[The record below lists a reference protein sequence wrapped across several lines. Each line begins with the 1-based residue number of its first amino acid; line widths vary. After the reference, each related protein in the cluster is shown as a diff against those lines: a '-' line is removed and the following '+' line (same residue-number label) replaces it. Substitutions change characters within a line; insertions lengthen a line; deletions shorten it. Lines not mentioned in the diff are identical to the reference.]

1 MSDHKVV
8 KALFSLSECGRGERV
23 RNNSTSSRSPAK
35 SCVQDVIKKLKRH
48 PDYHDVDDGNQL
60 KTEAEELTSAQSIMD
75 RFFSSIIHDM
85 VHERIKEKE
94 TENTKDLTATYEMRK
109 KIGIVENIARFQVK
123 LLLRYMNNTSQPSK
137 IIGRI
142 ASAFQMEYGPLHAS
156 LLINNE
162 ILLEWN
168 TSSLVIP
175 KFIDTTVER
184 TGPVLVSATIQDH
197 THLQHQLS
205 KPFEVCD
212 EMELIFDAA
221 RKKGELLYDLARVI
235 ARYNS
240 SYYYDIIFRNCQ
252 NFVLDA
258 LTAIGCKNKPEFSG
272 NLREYFTHLKREG
285 KIKADFETHAEI
297 DAFVRENH
305 TKLTPE
311 NMEYVL
317 AQYCTFHTHNA
328 TKSGTIACQ
337 ETGCM
342 ADFLEAK
349 IDHSMLIMHRFL
361 QHVEL
366 TQSYTS
372 GSASS

>member
-1 MSDHKVV
+1 MSDHKLV
-8 KALFSLSECGRGERV
+8 KALFSLSEGGRRGRV
-23 RNNSTSSRSPAK
+23 RNDSTSSQSPVK
-35 SCVQDVIKKLKRH
+35 SCVPDVIKKLRRH
-48 PDYHDVDDGNQL
+48 QDYQDIDCGNQL

-94 TENTKDLTATYEMRK
+94 MESTTDLTTTYERRK
-109 KIGIVENIARFQVK
+109 KTNRGIGIVENIARFQVK
-123 LLLRYMNNTSQPSK
+123 LLLRYINNTSQPPK
-137 IIGRI
+137 LIGRL

-175 KFIDTTVER
+175 KFIDPTVER
-184 TGPVLVSATIQDH
+184 TGPVLVSATVQDH
-197 THLQHQLS
+197 KHLQHQLS
-205 KPFEVCD
+205 KPFEAYD
-212 EMELIFDAA
+212 EIELIFDAA
-221 RKKGELLYDLARVI
+221 CKKGELLYDLARVI

-240 SYYYDIIFRNCQ
+240 SYYYDVIFRNCQ

-285 KIKADFETHAEI
+285 KVKADFETHTKL

-311 NMEYVL
+311 NMEYIL
-317 AQYCTFHTHNA
+317 AQYCIFHTRNA
-328 TKSGTIACQ
+328 IKSGTIACQ
-337 ETGCM
+337 ETNCM
-342 ADFLEAK
+342 VDFLEAK
-349 IDHSMLIMHRFL
+349 IDHGMLIMHRFL
-361 QHVEL
+361 RPVEP
-366 TQSYTS
+366 TKFHQ
-372 GSASS
+372 